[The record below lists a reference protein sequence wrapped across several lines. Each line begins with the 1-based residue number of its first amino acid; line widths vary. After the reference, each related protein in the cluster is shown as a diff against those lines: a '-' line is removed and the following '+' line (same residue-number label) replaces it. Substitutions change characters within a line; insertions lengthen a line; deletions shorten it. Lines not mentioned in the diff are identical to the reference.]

1 MDCFWHLTT
10 VLENNSI
17 KFVTT
22 SFFLQTDDFPN
33 CYMANGNFTQVTEF
47 ILTGVS
53 ERPDL
58 QIPLF
63 FVFLVIYGLTVT
75 GNLSII
81 TLTSVDSHL
90 QTPMYFF
97 LWHLAIINL
106 GNSTVIAPKMLINFL
121 VKKTHHLLL
130 WMCHPTGSILGF
142 HCSWVAHVSRDGLWL
157 LCGHL
162 SPPALH
168 GGGVSADLLSASFPH
183 IPL

>member
-1 MDCFWHLTT
+1 
-10 VLENNSI
+10 
-17 KFVTT
+17 
-22 SFFLQTDDFPN
+22 
-33 CYMANGNFTQVTEF
+33 MANGNFTQVTEF

-53 ERPDL
+53 EHPDL

-97 LWHLAIINL
+97 LRHLAIINL

-130 WMCHPTGSILGF
+130 
-142 HCSWVAHVSRDGLWL
+142 
-157 LCGHL
+157 
-162 SPPALH
+162 
-168 GGGVSADLLSASFPH
+168 
-183 IPL
+183 